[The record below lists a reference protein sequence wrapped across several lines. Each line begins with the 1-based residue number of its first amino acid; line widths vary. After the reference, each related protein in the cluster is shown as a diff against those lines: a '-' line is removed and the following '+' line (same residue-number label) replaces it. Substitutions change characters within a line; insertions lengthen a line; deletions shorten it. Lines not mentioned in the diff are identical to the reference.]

1 MHAYLFPGQGTQY
14 PGMGRELF
22 DRSKVAREYFGM
34 ANEILGFSITDVMF
48 EGTAADLK
56 QTKYAQPAIY
66 LHSYILAKSLGNAF
80 KPDMVAGHSLGEIS
94 ALAAVGTLD
103 FEAALKLID
112 IRASAMQKV
121 CETEHTGMAVVV
133 GLYDVIVKD
142 ICKQVDGIV
151 VPANYNS
158 LHQVVISGEK
168 QALKEACAKLKPGAQ
183 RVINLPVSG
192 AFHSPFMEPIVEE
205 FRAAVEAT
213 PFKSP
218 QYPIYQ
224 NIKGRPCSDVAQMKK
239 NLVDQLTHPVMWQHT
254 ILHMIEDG
262 ATEFTEIG
270 PGNFLR
276 GLVRQINKNVK
287 VNGLSSLPETLGP
300 GLLV

>member
-14 PGMGRELF
+14 PGMGKELYERSKLARELF
-22 DRSKVAREYFGM
+22 ER

-48 EGTAADLK
+48 KGSAADLK
-56 QTKYAQPAIY
+56 QTINAQPAIF
-66 LHSYILAKSLGNAF
+66 LHSYILAKSLGSAF

-103 FEAALKLID
+103 FESALKLIAT
-112 IRASAMQKV
+112 RARAMQKV
-121 CETEHTGMAVVV
+121 CEVEHTGMAVVV

-168 QALKEACAKLKPGAQ
+168 KALKEACAKLKPGAQ

-213 PFKSP
+213 EFKKP

-224 NIKGRPCSDVAQMKK
+224 NIKGRPCSDVPLMKK
-239 NLVDQLTHPVMWQHT
+239 NLVDQLTHPVMWRHT

-276 GLVRQINKNVK
+276 GLVKQIDKTVK
-287 VNGLSSLPETLGP
+287 VNGLSKLPKTLDLGQH
-300 GLLV
+300 V